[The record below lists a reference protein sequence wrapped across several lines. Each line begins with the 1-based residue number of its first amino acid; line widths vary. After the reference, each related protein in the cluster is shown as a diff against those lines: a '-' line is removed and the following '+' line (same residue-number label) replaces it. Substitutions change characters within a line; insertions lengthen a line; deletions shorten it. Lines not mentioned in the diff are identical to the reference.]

1 MQNAEIKQIKLD
13 VLRFCNKSAIFLYKK
28 CKKQVGSGRK
38 RLLRIFNQVAHQRL
52 RNGKGASPFL
62 FHSKL
67 WNKKLCQAREGKQ
80 MTKKF
85 SVLQRA
91 AALLAAL
98 CLLAGLALPVCAE
111 GAADALSAQNVETMQ
126 QGNDPTAETLTG
138 EQTDEDKTAP
148 DGAAAATPTPTPTA
162 TLTAT
167 PTPTPTA
174 TPTATPTPTPTAAPT
189 ATPTPTPTAT
199 LTATPTAT
207 PTPKPTPTVTPI
219 PDDEENSES
228 EERFVTFAAVNAVA
242 EGGATHPKGNYTI
255 YFVPPT
261 KWIEAGYK
269 EIYFRGRRG
278 TDDKGAYKAAMTKS
292 GEITNTGELP
302 IYEIELSYADSS
314 DSCPHGG
321 YVWVQFQVG
330 DNDKPS
336 NWIRIRTTDN
346 DSNSWLFVDEMGG
359 KCFVGDKYTENK
371 ETIDNGVVSTL
382 AAYDAIVKKHVRYG
396 GQEIYFQNK
405 TESELANITVT
416 FYEKVNGEYK
426 VVGKEQT
433 IPSVPAGKVS
443 GAITIPGEPCAYV
456 SFTDASGSHI
466 GKQYYNFY
474 NDDVASDYVGKF
486 QYNAKTN
493 DCFIYNG
500 PYDVQWGAPNAT
512 RIYFDAT
519 FSDMSYS
526 RDSATTDGMPG
537 SDGRLYYILTRD
549 DKKDTLSGEMTRLED
564 RSESRHLW
572 YVNVPEGYTKVQF
585 SDTATPPTEKINGR
599 ATDTLTWGNLTEPC
613 FYADTGDDITYG
625 GGYRDGYW
633 GEKSAIRDVEKGKS
647 AEGKPAEIVKLGTG
661 TFTPQN
667 DVKYIDST
675 LYDYYS
681 DYELNGKTRKENNYK
696 DTQTHRAF
704 VEFEQ
709 FNRALSDYYKDYVP
723 SPPEKKVQY
732 PLYTGH
738 FQPNQIANAHFSD
751 IAANLALY
759 GWGNQGNETK
769 DLYWTFMAVNNAN
782 VDVGGHTNNNH
793 SLDSST
799 FQGLVSDTRD
809 GNHNPTLYGT
819 DLAEPHF
826 NEAFLTGENSAKA
839 VLGKVYKDVAFPF
852 KQAPVFADS
861 NNDEKEGEAQY
872 WYYDSNET
880 PLYLKKDTS
889 EGGGYYLD
897 STMEG
902 DEKNRSR
909 NLNTVNSPTDTY
921 GFFPFNQYEGN
932 HVNQYNYGYGAKL
945 QFDFTLTEDGQV
957 VVGDENG
964 KEKKVPIKFFFSGDD
979 DVWVFIDD
987 RLVLD
992 VGGAR
997 AKAEGLLE
1005 FGADKSSGKNT
1016 VTSYVSKI
1024 KESNNQNY
1032 ESLENNPKRVT
1043 FRGKSYEFYWKSNE
1057 NKQMTL
1063 TKNTK
1068 HTLTMYYM
1076 ERGMWESNMAVAFNF
1091 PDHNELQVEKQVDA
1105 TGVRESLQ
1113 RYFTKSTRQFTVG
1126 IKNWATHYAALNQ
1139 TATTDTGGG
1148 SGIGFTTKQYTIPDY
1163 GSVEAKGL
1171 MDAVGAQYTTSKDE
1185 KTYTVREGGKFT
1197 LQNGEIVT
1205 FADQFRRGS
1214 YISLQEDL
1222 QEDADQKLYAP
1233 TWEIYENGK
1242 LVTQSKDDDAVD
1254 LVEDAPQK
1262 MQRNGTTPDDG
1273 RKEKYQTGK
1282 DEDGVPIGNDGYTE
1296 TKKPTENSIV
1306 FRSYSDPDGTNQFT
1320 KLKVK
1325 FINKV
1330 KTGSLSITKQ
1340 VPPDELDT
1348 LGDKTYTFTV
1358 QYTNIGGMN
1367 LECGKVV
1374 TETVQVKVGKPFTLD
1389 GIPIGTEVTITEET
1403 PKNQYIKSI
1412 TVNGVTSA
1420 DGKASGIIDEDT
1432 KGADGKTTPSVRV
1445 EFTNTARKPITIAV
1459 EKKWQDAKGNKL
1471 TTDLPESIWVKLQ
1484 RRHADSTNE
1493 EWANVQGTKV
1503 ALTKDNDGK
1512 WTHTFTGMDAYD
1524 INGPTYYEYRVV
1536 ESATEKGDYTATG
1549 GTLKLGDYNYQ
1560 VDSKTITI
1568 TEDVKSASL
1577 TLTNTQVPPVYE
1589 LAITKQGLDE
1599 NGKKTEP
1606 LNGVEFKLE
1615 KLNGSAVDATFNNS
1629 KGFMT
1634 GTTEVVGGNAGKCS
1648 FKNLSAGSYRL
1659 TELKTVD
1666 GYNLLA
1672 APIEFTLQNGECLIS
1687 GTKQDVV
1694 TGGAA
1699 SGYTVSLTIN
1709 NRKGFTLPHTGADAP
1724 SLWLLIG
1731 LPLLVAGLLVL
1742 VFRYNRKGGKRS

>member
-1 MQNAEIKQIKLD
+1 MDGPSDN
-13 VLRFCNKSAIFLYKK
+13 NKWLSIDAMGDHIFD
-28 CKKQVGSGRK
+28 
-38 RLLRIFNQVAHQRL
+38 AD
-52 RNGKGASPFL
+52 
-62 FHSKL
+62 
-67 WNKKLCQAREGKQ
+67 
-80 MTKKF
+80 
-85 SVLQRA
+85 
-91 AALLAAL
+91 
-98 CLLAGLALPVCAE
+98 GL
-111 GAADALSAQNVETMQ
+111 
-126 QGNDPTAETLTG
+126 
-138 EQTDEDKTAP
+138 
-148 DGAAAATPTPTPTA
+148 
-162 TLTAT
+162 
-167 PTPTPTA
+167 
-174 TPTATPTPTPTAAPT
+174 
-189 ATPTPTPTAT
+189 
-199 LTATPTAT
+199 
-207 PTPKPTPTVTPI
+207 
-219 PDDEENSES
+219 
-228 EERFVTFAAVNAVA
+228 
-242 EGGATHPKGNYTI
+242 
-255 YFVPPT
+255 
-261 KWIEAGYK
+261 
-269 EIYFRGRRG
+269 
-278 TDDKGAYKAAMTKS
+278 
-292 GEITNTGELP
+292 
-302 IYEIELSYADSS
+302 S
-314 DSCPHGG
+314 D
-321 YVWVQFQVG
+321 
-330 DNDKPS
+330 
-336 NWIRIRTTDN
+336 TTDTTWN
-346 DSNSWLFVDEMGG
+346 PNCLKPYAEVAQQIP
-359 KCFVGDKYTENK
+359 YT
-371 ETIDNGVVSTL
+371 
-382 AAYDAIVKKHVRYG
+382 
-396 GQEIYFQNK
+396 GQKIYFQNK
-405 TESELANITVT
+405 TENELTNIKVT
-416 FYEKVNGEYK
+416 FYEEVDGEYTP
-426 VVGKEQT
+426 VGETKNIESLAAGGVSEGIE
-433 IPSVPAGKVS
+433 IPDG
-443 GAITIPGEPCAYV
+443 PCRYV
-456 SFTDASGSHI
+456 GFTDENNKPI
-466 GKQYYNFY
+466 GKKYYNFY

-486 QYNAKTN
+486 QYNTKTN

-537 SDGRLYYILTRD
+537 NNGELYYILTETD
-549 DKKDTLSGEMTRLED
+549 KDTLTGKMIRLED
-564 RSESRHLW
+564 SSESRHLW

-585 SDTATPPTEKINGR
+585 SDTATPPKDNINGR
-599 ATDTLTWGNLTEPC
+599 ATATLTWGNLEEPC

-625 GGYRDGYW
+625 GEYRGGYW
-633 GEKSAIRDVEKGKS
+633 DKKSAIRNVE
-647 AEGKPAEIVKLGTG
+647 EGKKAEIVKLGTG

-738 FQPNQIANAHFSD
+738 FQPNQIDNAHFSD

-759 GWGNQGNETK
+759 GWGNQGKETK

-782 VDVGGHTNNNH
+782 VDVGGSTNNNH

-799 FQGLVSDTRD
+799 FQGLVSNTRD

-826 NEAFLTGENSAKA
+826 NEKFLTGENSAKA

-852 KQAPVFADS
+852 KQSNVFSGTNGDS
-861 NNDEKEGEAQY
+861 KEGIAQY

-889 EGGGYYLD
+889 KEGGYYLD
-897 STMEG
+897 GVTG

-909 NLNTVNSPTDTY
+909 NLNTVNGPTGTY
-921 GFFPFNQYEGN
+921 GFFPFNQNEGN

-964 KEKKVPIKFFFSGDD
+964 EEKKVPIKFFFSGDD

-1005 FGADKSSGKNT
+1005 FGEDKSSGKNT

-1032 ESLENNPKRVT
+1032 EALGNGPKSVT
-1043 FRGKSYEFYWKSNE
+1043 FRGKNYEFNWKSKE
-1057 NKQMTL
+1057 DKQMTL

-1105 TGVRESLQ
+1105 TGVRDSLKS
-1113 RYFTKSTRQFTVG
+1113 YFKDPTLQFTVG
-1126 IKNWATHYAALNQ
+1126 IKNWATHYAALDP
-1139 TATTDTGGG
+1139 TATTDAGGS

-1163 GSVEAKGL
+1163 GSVNKGKL
-1171 MDAVGAQYTTSKDE
+1171 MDAAGAQYTTSKGEEICNVGAD
-1185 KTYTVREGGKFT
+1185 GKFT
-1197 LQNGEIVT
+1197 LQNGETVT

-1222 QEDADQKLYAP
+1222 QEGADQKLYAP

-1242 LVTQSKDDDAVD
+1242 LVTERVADGT
-1254 LVEDAPQK
+1254 VELEDGDPK
-1262 MQRNGTTPDDG
+1262 KEMRGDNTTPDDG
-1273 RKEKYQTGK
+1273 RKEKYKTGT
-1282 DEDGVPIGNDGYTE
+1282 EDGQQFDNTGYTKTE
-1296 TKKPTENSIV
+1296 KPKENSIV
-1306 FRSYSDPDGTNQFT
+1306 FRSYRDPDGTNQFT

-1340 VPPDELDT
+1340 VPPDEQTDLN
-1348 LGDKTYTFTV
+1348 GETYTFTV
-1358 QYTNIGGMN
+1358 QYSNIGGMH
-1367 LECGKVV
+1367 LEGDKEV
-1374 TETVQVKVGKPFTLD
+1374 TETVQVKVGDPPFTLK
-1389 GIPIGTEVTITEET
+1389 GIPIGTEVTITENT
-1403 PKNQYIKSI
+1403 KANRYIKNI
-1412 TVNGVTSA
+1412 TVNDSEQLA
-1420 DGKASGIIDEDT
+1420 DGKASGTIVADTTDENS
-1432 KGADGKTTPSVRV
+1432 KTTPGVQV
-1445 EFTNTARKPITIAV
+1445 VFTNTAHKPITIAV
-1459 EKKWQDAKGNKL
+1459 EKQWKNAKG
-1471 TTDLPESIWVKLQ
+1471 DLPASIWIKLQ
-1484 RRHADSTNE
+1484 RRHEGSTNDKDWE
-1493 EWANVQGTKV
+1493 DVQGTAVELK
-1503 ALTKDNDGK
+1503 KDNDTGTWK
-1512 WTHTFTGMDAYD
+1512 HTFTGMDAYD
-1524 INGPTYYEYRVV
+1524 ISTKDTYYEYRVV
-1536 ESATEKGDYTATG
+1536 ESATGKDDYTATG
-1549 GTLKLGDYNYQ
+1549 GMLKLGDYNYQ

-1568 TEDVKSASL
+1568 TNADDSVSL

-1599 NGKKTEP
+1599 NGNNPKL

-1615 KLNGSAVDATFNNS
+1615 KLNGNSVDATFEAVNRT
-1629 KGFMT
+1629 T
-1634 GTTEVVGGNAGKCS
+1634 GGVGADAGKCS
-1648 FKNLSAGSYRL
+1648 FTNLSEGSYRL

-1672 APIEFTLQNGECLIS
+1672 APIEFTLQKDECRINNTVQNGM
-1687 GTKQDVV
+1687 V
-1694 TGGAA
+1694 TGKPAE
-1699 SGYTVSLTIN
+1699 GYTVNLIIN

>member
-1 MQNAEIKQIKLD
+1 MK
-13 VLRFCNKSAIFLYKK
+13 
-28 CKKQVGSGRK
+28 
-38 RLLRIFNQVAHQRL
+38 
-52 RNGKGASPFL
+52 
-62 FHSKL
+62 
-67 WNKKLCQAREGKQ
+67 
-80 MTKKF
+80 KKF

-111 GAADALSAQNVETMQ
+111 GAADALSAQNVEMMQ
-126 QGNDPTAETLTG
+126 QGNDPTAETLPD
-138 EQTDEDKTAP
+138 EQTDEDKTVP
-148 DGAAAATPTPTPTA
+148 DGAAAATPTPTATATPAATPTPTPTATPAATPTPTPTA

-167 PTPTPTA
+167 PTLTPTA
-174 TPTATPTPTPTAAPT
+174 TPTATPTPTPT
-189 ATPTPTPTAT
+189 
-199 LTATPTAT
+199 
-207 PTPKPTPTVTPI
+207 PTVTPI
-219 PDDEENSES
+219 PDGEENGES
-228 EERFVTFAAVNAVA
+228 EEKFVTFAAVNAVA

-261 KWIEAGYK
+261 YWTEGENENV
-269 EIYFRGRRG
+269 EIYFRGLRG
-278 TDDKGAYKAAMTKS
+278 TGNSDGVYKAAMTKS
-292 GEITNTGELP
+292 GEIREKDGRP
-302 IYEIELSYADSS
+302 IYKIELSYADRSA
-314 DSCPHGG
+314 SCPWGG

-330 DNDKPS
+330 SEDNSPPH
-336 NWIRIRTTDN
+336 WINIRTTNDN
-346 DSNSWLFVDEMGG
+346 RSWLFVDEMGG
-359 KCFVGDKYTENK
+359 KCFEGDKYTDKTVTTDEK
-371 ETIDNGVVSTL
+371 AVSKL
-382 AAYDAIVKKHVRYG
+382 AAYDDIVKKHVRYG

-405 TESELANITVT
+405 TENALTNITVT
-416 FYEKVNGEYK
+416 FYEKNGDTYQK
-426 VVGKEQT
+426 VGEEKK
-433 IPSVPAGKVS
+433 IPSVPAGGVS
-443 GAITIPGEPCAYV
+443 DAITIPGEPCAYV
-456 SFTDASGSHI
+456 RFTDENGNPI

-526 RDSATTDGMPG
+526 GDSATADGMPG
-537 SDGRLYYILTRD
+537 NNGELYYILTKD
-549 DKKDTLSGEMTRLED
+549 DPKDTLSGKMTRLED

-572 YVNVPEGYTKVQF
+572 YVNAPDGYTKVQF
-585 SDTATPPTEKINGR
+585 SDTKTPPTDNINGR
-599 ATDTLTWGNLTEPC
+599 ATNTLTWGNLNEPC

-625 GGYRDGYW
+625 GDYRGGYW
-633 GEKSAIRDVEKGKS
+633 GEKSAIRDVEKGKKVG
-647 AEGKPAEIVKLGTG
+647 GKDAEIVKLDTG

-667 DVKYIDST
+667 NVKYIDST

-681 DYELNGKTRKENNYK
+681 DYELNGNNRANYSYQ
-696 DTQTHRAF
+696 DTKTHRAF

-709 FNRALSDYYKDYVP
+709 FDRALSDYYKDYVP

-738 FQPNQIANAHFSD
+738 FQPDHIDNAHFSE

-759 GWGNQGNETK
+759 GWGNQSNETK
-769 DLYWTFMAVNNAN
+769 NLYWTFMAVNNAN
-782 VDVGGHTNNNH
+782 VDVNCHTNSNNG
-793 SLDSST
+793 LDSST
-799 FQGLVSDTRD
+799 FQGLVSDKRD

-826 NEAFLTGENSAKA
+826 NEKFLTGENSAKA

-852 KQAPVFADS
+852 KQKNVFSGTNGDA
-861 NNDEKEGEAQY
+861 KEDIAKY

-880 PLYLKKDTS
+880 SLYLKQDTS

-897 STMEG
+897 SSG
-902 DEKNRSR
+902 DQSRSS
-909 NLNTVNSPTDTY
+909 NLNTGNGHTGTY
-921 GFFPFNQYEGN
+921 GFFPFNQYAGS

-945 QFDFTLTEDGQV
+945 QFDFTLTEDGRI
-957 VVGDENG
+957 VVGHDGNG
-964 KEKKVPIKFFFSGDD
+964 NEQTVPIRFFFSGDD

-987 RLVLD
+987 QLVLD

-1005 FGADKSSGKNT
+1005 FGEDENGKNT

-1024 KESNNQNY
+1024 KDSNNQNY
-1032 ESLENNPKRVT
+1032 DSLGSDSKRVT
-1043 FRGKSYEFYWKSNE
+1043 FRGTSYEFKWKSKE

-1063 TKNTK
+1063 PKNTK

-1105 TGVRESLQ
+1105 TGVCGLLKP
-1113 RYFTKSTRQFTVG
+1113 YFKDSTRQKFTVS
-1126 IKNWATHYAALNQ
+1126 IKNWATHYAALDQ
-1139 TATTDTGGG
+1139 TATTDAGGS

-1171 MDAVGAQYTTSKDE
+1171 KEAVGAQYTTSKDE
-1185 KTYTVREGGKFT
+1185 EICKVGVDGKFT
-1197 LQNGEIVT
+1197 LQNGETVT

-1214 YISLQEDL
+1214 YISLQENL
-1222 QEDADQKLYAP
+1222 QEDADQNLYAP
-1233 TWEIYENGK
+1233 TWKIYENGK
-1242 LVTQSKDDDAVD
+1242 LVTQSNDGTT
-1254 LVEDAPQK
+1254 VELPDGTPQK
-1262 MQRNGTTPDDG
+1262 IMQGDGTTPDDG
-1273 RKEKYQTGK
+1273 RKEVYKKGE
-1282 DEDGVPIGNDGYTE
+1282 EDGQPIQNTGYTE
-1296 TKKPTENSIV
+1296 ETQKPKENSIV
-1306 FRSYSDPDGTNQFT
+1306 FRSYSDPDGTDQFT

-1340 VPPDELDT
+1340 VPEDEYDALK
-1348 LGDKTYTFTV
+1348 GETYTFTV
-1358 QYTNIGGMN
+1358 QYSNIGGMQ
-1367 LECGKVV
+1367 LEGSEVV
-1374 TETVQVKVGKPFTLD
+1374 TETVKVKVGDPPFTLK
-1389 GIPIGTEVTITEET
+1389 GIPIGTTVTVTEGST
-1403 PKNQYIKSI
+1403 PNRYIKSI
-1412 TVNGVTSA
+1412 TVNGNEQLV
-1420 DGKASGIIDEDT
+1420 DGKASGTIVADT
-1432 KGADGKTTPSVRV
+1432 TDANDSSKTTPGVQV
-1445 EFTNTARKPITIAV
+1445 VFTNTAHKPIPITV
-1459 EKKWQDAKGNKL
+1459 EKTWKNAEGGVL
-1471 TTDLPESIWVKLQ
+1471 TDGLPESIWVKLE
-1484 RRHADSTNE
+1484 RRHKGS
-1493 EWANVQGTKV
+1493 
-1503 ALTKDNDGK
+1503 TKDTD
-1512 WTHTFTGMDAYD
+1512 WTYVPDTEVKLTNGTWKHTFTGMDAYD
-1524 INGPTYYEYRVV
+1524 ISDNNNTYYEYRVV
-1536 ESATEKGDYTATG
+1536 EWTTKEGDYTAD
-1549 GTLKLGDYNYQ
+1549 GTLKLGDYKYK
-1560 VDSKTITI
+1560 VGSETRTITA
-1568 TEDVKSASL
+1568 DDNKVSL

-1599 NGKKTEP
+1599 DGKKTEL

-1615 KLNGSAVDATFNNS
+1615 KLNGNSVDATFNDG
-1629 KGFMT
+1629 KGSMT
-1634 GTTEVVGGNAGKCS
+1634 GTTKSVGGNAGKCR
-1648 FKNLSAGSYRL
+1648 FTNLSEGSYRL

-1672 APIEFTLQNGECLIS
+1672 APIEFTLQKGECLIS
-1687 GTKQDVV
+1687 GTKQDGMV
-1694 TGGAA
+1694 TGNPAE
-1699 SGYTVSLTIN
+1699 GYTVNLIIN